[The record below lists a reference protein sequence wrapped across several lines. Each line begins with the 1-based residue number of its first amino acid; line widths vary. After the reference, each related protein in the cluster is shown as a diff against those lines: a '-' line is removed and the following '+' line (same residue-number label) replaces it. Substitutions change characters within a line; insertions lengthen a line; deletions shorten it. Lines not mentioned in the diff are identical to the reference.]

1 MGESLMATIISSIT
15 SFVTGAISWT
25 TSYLTLITGND
36 VLLLFCI
43 VLPLVG
49 LGIGIIKRLVRI
61 RA

>member
-1 MGESLMATIISSIT
+1 MSETLMASIISAVT

-36 VLLLFCI
+36 ALLLFCI

-49 LGIGIIKRLVRI
+49 LGIGVIRRLVRI